1 MPIYSIDKS
10 YIAYAIG
17 TDLDNFTNTSY
28 DPLVAGELQATDL
41 LDADAGVIGVNY
53 SDPETTEVNSMSAS
67 QYATQLTTGYK
78 IASVALPMYL
88 QTGVWLYALL
98 GTCATTGSYTHAI
111 SLNSTTQTPIFLGF
125 HWEKE
130 LTGQDLR
137 YDFFGYMPKSWNL
150 RCGED
155 KARWIAKQT
164 FMGEFACSDA
174 TAGDIA
180 EPAKQTL
187 ANYEWSD
194 LKHASGAL
202 TIKYNGTDLEFD
214 IRGLDLTLTRTKPL
228 WGARNASGFP
238 SEAFI
243 AGVGIDLKLDGY
255 VTGDNV
261 RTLMATKPEDYV
273 STYLDASIVFY
284 KSATRSFTI
293 TLSNIYLIPDDD
305 IMSSSDW
312 YEKKTLKFTS
322 FSSAVAS
329 PTSVSASVLDSLDK
343 TYYEND

>member
-10 YIAYAIG
+10 YLSYAIG
-17 TDLDNFTNTSY
+17 TDLTSFDNTNY
-28 DPLVAGELQATDL
+28 VVLAAGELQATDL
-41 LDADAGVIGVNY
+41 LDADAGVIGINY
-53 SDPETTEVNSMSAS
+53 SDPDTVDYYHMSAS
-67 QYATQLTTGYK
+67 QYAGVYYTGYK
-78 IASVALPMYL
+78 RASVALPMYL
-88 QTGVWLYALL
+88 QTGVFLYALL
-98 GTCATTGSYTHAI
+98 GTCATTGAYTHTIA
-111 SLNSTTQTPIFLGF
+111 LNTSQTPIYLAF

-155 KARWIAKQT
+155 KSRWVAKQT
-164 FMGEFACSDA
+164 FMGDFACSDA
-174 TAGDIA
+174 TAADIA

-187 ANYEWSD
+187 TSYNWSD
-194 LKHASGAL
+194 LKHASGVL

-228 WGARNASGFP
+228 WGACNASGFP

-243 AGVGIDLKLDGY
+243 AGLGIDLKLDGY
-255 VTGDNV
+255 VKGDNV

-305 IMSSSDW
+305 IMSSTEW
-312 YEKKTLKFTS
+312 YEKKTLKFKS
-322 FSSAVAS
+322 FSTAAAS
-329 PTSVSASVLDSLDK
+329 PTSVSSVVVDSLDK